1 MDKKIILAKID
12 EIDGYLEELDSLKPI
27 ELEDYINSIKDKRT
41 CERLLQISI
50 ESVLDIC
57 NVLITELK
65 LGLPADEEAVF
76 DKLKDK
82 GIITKGMAVILK
94 EMKGFRNIL
103 VHKYGIVDNE
113 LVFENL
119 SNLQDFDKFKEEIL
133 NSLKNYSNNK
143 K

>member
-113 LVFENL
+113 LVFE
-119 SNLQDFDKFKEEIL
+119 K
-133 NSLKNYSNNK
+133 SL
-143 K
+143 

>member
-1 MDKKIILAKID
+1 MDKKRILAKID
-12 EIDGYLEELDSLKPI
+12 ELDGYLEELDSLKPI

-57 NVLITELK
+57 NILITELK

-82 GIITKGMAVILK
+82 KIITKERAIVLR
-94 EMKGFRNIL
+94 EMKGFRNVL

-119 SNLQDFDKFKEEIL
+119 EKISDFQDFKEEIL
-133 NSLKNYSNNK
+133 NFLKK
-143 K
+143 HK

>member
-133 NSLKNYSNNK
+133 NFLKNYSNNK